1 MKRSHPRPKTNKR
14 NTTNKQPE
22 WWDEVCTKAKYDKY
36 HNLRR
41 YRRTNSKHDL
51 DIYLTSKNVFK
62 NLCRAKCLS
71 LKRQRRNLLIENN
84 KNPRCF
90 GKSIKHA
97 SDRENCNTNVID
109 ADIWREYFE
118 KLFSDTYY
126 NHVYENMFVSVRD
139 TRDNDILDCEIT
151 DNEIVTSLNS

>member
-1 MKRSHPRPKTNKR
+1 LDTTDLVDDDPLARTDIHLKLFDTFNWQESAKAVFVQTFEELFDVFMSTIGMDIGNSLNGFVALFKNAGQCMKRSHPRPKTNKR

-62 NLCRAKCLS
+62 NLCRAKYCL
-71 LKRQRRNLLIENN
+71 LRGN
-84 KNPRCF
+84 
-90 GKSIKHA
+90 G
-97 SDRENCNTNVID
+97 
-109 ADIWREYFE
+109 
-118 KLFSDTYY
+118 
-126 NHVYENMFVSVRD
+126 
-139 TRDNDILDCEIT
+139 EIC
-151 DNEIVTSLNS
+151 